1 MIFEKIFQKIFV
13 FKDKRLDPGDFFF
26 WQQLKSQTVFSDF
39 ETKSAKKCATRTTGL
54 TFVLKDDSD
63 SDIECFWAVEEEY
76 ETVDTANSGMHT
88 NDQQNQPD
96 EFGRV

>member
-26 WQQLKSQTVFSDF
+26 RQQLKSQTVFSDF

-63 SDIECFWAVEEEY
+63 SDIECFGAVEEEY
-76 ETVDTANSGMHT
+76 LISLSLRRRILFLYDKNKKYSVCY
-88 NDQQNQPD
+88 
-96 EFGRV
+96 

>member
-1 MIFEKIFQKIFV
+1 MIHPLLFSKIWANIYFIYFNLEIV
-13 FKDKRLDPGDFFF
+13 
-26 WQQLKSQTVFSDF
+26 S
-39 ETKSAKKCATRTTGL
+39 SAKKCATRTTGL

-63 SDIECFWAVEEEY
+63 SDIECFGAVEEEQ

-96 EFGRV
+96 EFGHV

>member
-1 MIFEKIFQKIFV
+1 MIHPLLFSKIRANIYFIYFNFEIV
-13 FKDKRLDPGDFFF
+13 
-26 WQQLKSQTVFSDF
+26 S
-39 ETKSAKKCATRTTGL
+39 SAKKCATRTTGL

-63 SDIECFWAVEEEY
+63 SDIEWLGAVQEEY

-96 EFGRV
+96 ELGRVLGQ